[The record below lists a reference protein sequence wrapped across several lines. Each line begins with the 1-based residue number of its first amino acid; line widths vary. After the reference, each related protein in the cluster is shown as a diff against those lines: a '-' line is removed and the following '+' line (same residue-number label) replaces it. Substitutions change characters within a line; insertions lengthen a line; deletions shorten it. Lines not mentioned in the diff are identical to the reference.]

1 MTEATSRSSWWAD
14 LIHGE
19 GLRARLLR
27 GGVGSLLVKAASM
40 VLTLATMIV
49 LARALGADGYGAYSF
64 VFAVT
69 SLLATPAQLG
79 LPALLVRET
88 ARAHARNDG
97 GGMRGVWA
105 WAGKLAL
112 TSSLIVMGVGVVI
125 AVGVAGQATDGQW
138 RLWAWGIALIP
149 LIAFGN
155 IRGAAL
161 QGVGRVAI
169 GQSPEL
175 IIRPALLTIFCLLG
189 WQLLGRISPADAMA
203 ANVAGAVIA
212 FVFGAL
218 VLRRNT
224 PRTPTRTPD
233 KGTRRAW
240 LLAILPMAAIAG
252 MQAVNMH
259 TGVVVLGLFDRS
271 TDAGVFR
278 IVVQGATLVAA
289 GMTAINAAAAPHF
302 ARLHAQGDTLA
313 LQRAAV
319 WTARGTLAT
328 AAIAALPL
336 LVMPAPILGLVFGNE
351 FRAGAGP
358 LIGVILGQLISAA
371 LGPVGILMMM
381 CGGERRMARLLIVS
395 ALLNLALN
403 VALTPFAGL
412 MGATIAHASTTAFLS
427 IGLWLA
433 VRRLTGVS
441 GWAFA
446 NTRPDELRG

>member
-1 MTEATSRSSWWAD
+1 MTEVSSRSSWWTD
-14 LIHGE
+14 LIHGQ

-27 GGVGSLLVKAASM
+27 GGVGSLFVKAASM

-49 LARALGADGYGAYSF
+49 LARVLGADGYGVYSF
-64 VFAVT
+64 VFAIT
-69 SLLATPAQLG
+69 SLLAAPAQLG

-88 ARAHARNDG
+88 AKAHARNDDS
-97 GGMRGVWA
+97 GMRGVWA

-112 TSSLIVMGVGVVI
+112 TSSLALMCIGGGI

-138 RLWAWGIALIP
+138 TLWAWGIALIP

-155 IRGAAL
+155 LRGAAL

-169 GQSPEL
+169 GQAPEL

-189 WQLLGRISPADAMA
+189 WAILGRVSPAEAMA
-203 ANVAGAVIA
+203 ANFAGAVIA
-212 FVFGAL
+212 FVFGAM
-218 VLRRNT
+218 VLKRHT
-224 PRTPTRTPD
+224 PRAPTRTPD
-233 KGTRRAW
+233 KSTRRAW
-240 LLAILPMAAIAG
+240 LLAIWPLAAIAG

-259 TGVVVLGLFDRS
+259 TGVVALGLFDLPAE
-271 TDAGVFR
+271 AGVFR

-302 ARLHAQGDTLA
+302 ARLHTQGDIPA
-313 LQRAAV
+313 LQRAAA
-319 WTARGTLAT
+319 WTARGTLVT

-336 LVMPAPILGLVFGNE
+336 LVMPAAILGLVFGDE
-351 FRAGAGP
+351 FTAGAAP
-358 LIGVILGQLISAA
+358 LAWVVLGQVISAA

-403 VALTPFAGL
+403 LTLTPIAGL
-412 MGATIAHASTTAFLS
+412 MGAAIAHASATVFLS
-427 IGLWLA
+427 VGLWLA
-433 VRRLTGVS
+433 VKRLTGVS

-446 NTRPDELRG
+446 RTRHA